1 MKIDISAA
9 ENLQTDVIIV
19 GGGPVG
25 LGLAID
31 LAQRGIQT
39 TVIEKYDQ
47 LHPVPK
53 GQNMTQR
60 TGEHFKAWGC
70 QEQIRDASPIPHD
83 FGIAGMMAYDTLL
96 SDYHYDWLRRGN
108 VRQYYAADN
117 ERLPQYDTER
127 VLRERAAELDSLN
140 VLYGWQAVDVEQDD
154 ASVTVIASERKGD
167 GTRQITGR
175 YLVGCDG
182 SGSRVREAVGIEQ
195 DIDPHDKRM
204 VLLVFQSPE
213 LHELLERYPGKSY
226 FCALKPGLD
235 GYWLFLGRVELGKS
249 WFFHAPVPMDTTAD
263 NFDFD
268 TYLHEA
274 VGAEFPIEYDYIGF
288 WDLRIAVAKN
298 YRKGRVFIAGD
309 AAHSHPPYGGYG
321 INSGFEDSRNLGWKI
336 AAELNGWAGP
346 GLLDSYSAERQPVFY
361 STGHDF
367 IGRYIIE
374 DREFLD
380 TYSPGKDL
388 QEFEAEWRAREEAA
402 HDDVAGFE
410 PHYEGSPVVFG
421 PDGGKSSAVGSHE
434 FRARAG
440 HHLAPQPTIDGGD
453 LYDAFEDG
461 FVLLTRDASS
471 EIAQDFVAAASGAQ
485 IPLQVVDSLTDE
497 AWEHYDCSCILVRP
511 DRFVAWAGNDR
522 AGQAAEVLNRSVG
535 H

>member
-1 MKIDISAA
+1 MTVADT
-9 ENLQTDVIIV
+9 LRTDVIIV

-31 LAQRGIQT
+31 IAQRGIQT
-39 TVIEKYDQ
+39 TVVEKYDQ

-70 QEQIRDASPIPHD
+70 QQQIRDASPIPHE

-108 VRQYYAADN
+108 VRDYYAADN

-127 VLRERAAELDSLN
+127 VLRARAAELDTLS
-140 VLYGWQAVDVEQDD
+140 VLYGWQAADVKQDE
-154 ASVTVIASERKGD
+154 SGVTVEAEERKGE
-167 GTRQITGR
+167 GRIRITGKF
-175 YLVGCDG
+175 LVGCDG

-204 VLLVFQSPE
+204 VLLVFRSRE

-226 FCALKPGLD
+226 YCALKPGLD

-249 WFFHAPVPMDTTAD
+249 WFFHAPVPVGTTAD

-274 VGAEFPIEYDYIGF
+274 VGAKFPIEYDYIGF

-336 AAELNGWAGP
+336 AAELEGWAGP

-367 IGRYIIE
+367 IGRYIVE
-374 DREFLD
+374 DRHFLD
-380 TYSPGKDL
+380 RFSPDKDKD
-388 QEFEAEWRAREEAA
+388 EFEKEWRARELAA
-402 HDDVAGFE
+402 HDDVSGFE

-421 PDGGKSSAVGSHE
+421 PDGAKSSAVGSHQ
-434 FRARAG
+434 FKARAG
-440 HHLAPQPTIDGGD
+440 HHLAPQPLAAAGD
-453 LYDAFEDG
+453 VYDVFDDG
-461 FVLLTRDASS
+461 FVFITRDADS
-471 EIAQDFVAAASGAQ
+471 DFAAEFSAAAASSQ
-485 IPLQVVDSLTDE
+485 VPLQVVDDLTDE
-497 AWEHYDCSCILVRP
+497 AWEKYECSCILLRP
-511 DRFVAWAGNDR
+511 DRFVAWAGEEQ
-522 AGQAAEVLNRSVG
+522 AGEAAHILNRSVG